1 MGCVAHA
8 CTALRQRVF
17 GQAAANFGRAAANSP
32 PFVAIAAQC
41 AASTHRCYQRSI
53 RDGRCRSMRVALRST
68 QKGFPPSV
76 GLPQSALLCR
86 PRGRRCL
93 QGPPAWREEEEEAEA
108 GGGCCYS
115 GRLCGRLRL
124 RGGQRGQRPGGQAGA
139 RGPARC
145 TATRQRRRR
154 RGARA
159 AWVWRRWEH
168 LRAASGLL
176 GIFGGRAGR
185 GRSMGDRRMAG
196 GAAAAAPVS
205 SCQGAPRADGRV
217 QQTSLPAALARATG
231 RPAHDTPPL
240 PPSPLSASASLLQA
254 CAEVEVFPQ
263 AGPIRLADVQ
273 NLLLWVLGEGTNP
286 RWCFVKVRRRLDSL
300 LATALRNGRL
310 ACMGNERMQ
319 GRMPAAACPFQSPV
333 EPASL
338 HARERRRGMCRPHK
352 QRNGRSV
359 CRCKLTT
366 SRAPSPPP
374 QTRRS
379 EQTIGQAG
387 AAACGARRGQGDVGG
402 GGCGRHAAS
411 MALPPGAACGAAG
424 SQRHAGA
431 RSAHQQTAQW
441 AHVTTH
447 VEPYCGL
454 GALRCAICRATGPPA
469 CLAAL
474 SAPLFR
480 AS

>member
-159 AWVWRRWEH
+159 AWVWRCWEH

-231 RPAHDTPPL
+231 RPAHDTPPSPP
-240 PPSPLSASASLLQA
+240 PPSPPLPPCS
-254 CAEVEVFPQ
+254 
-263 AGPIRLADVQ
+263 RLV
-273 NLLLWVLGEGTNP
+273 P
-286 RWCFVKVRRRLDSL
+286 RWRCS
-300 LATALRNGRL
+300 
-310 ACMGNERMQ
+310 
-319 GRMPAAACPFQSPV
+319 
-333 EPASL
+333 
-338 HARERRRGMCRPHK
+338 RRRGPSGWQTCRTCCC
-352 QRNGRSV
+352 G
-359 CRCKLTT
+359 CWG
-366 SRAPSPPP
+366 RAP
-374 QTRRS
+374 TR
-379 EQTIGQAG
+379 GG
-387 AAACGARRGQGDVGG
+387 ASSR
-402 GGCGRHAAS
+402 
-411 MALPPGAACGAAG
+411 CGAASTHCSQLPCVTAGWRAWATRGCKDACRLPLALFKAPLSRRPCMPG
-424 SQRHAGA
+424 SADAACAGLTSRGTDA
-431 RSAHQQTAQW
+431 ASAVASSQ
-441 AHVTTH
+441 
-447 VEPYCGL
+447 PP
-454 GALRCAICRATGPPA
+454 GPPPPPPKHA
-469 CLAAL
+469 VQNKPLVKRVLLLAAHGVDKATWEAADAAGTL
-474 SAPLFR
+474 PAWRSHLGQPVELQARNATLAPGQHTSR
-480 AS
+480 QRSGRT